1 MQVYST
7 SWWWAAMPFTIFG
20 VQVVP
25 LGDLGA
31 DRGVR
36 PLDLVVDGLA
46 DVVEQAARLRDLDV
60 RADLRRDDRGEP

>member
-1 MQVYST
+1 MVGGD
-7 SWWWAAMPFTIFG
+7 A
-20 VQVVP
+20 VDDLERQVVA

-36 PLDLVVDGLA
+36 TLDLVVDGLA

-60 RADLRRDDRGEP
+60 GADLGGDDRGQRDRSRSSG